1 MTIDDK
7 IKNEKLQYNNNR
19 EDQGIKQAENLKAL
33 KPEENKEGIKSIEG
47 IFPKDMR
54 TNAIKNEMMKLCRE
68 W

>member
-1 MTIDDK
+1 M
-7 IKNEKLQYNNNR
+7 KNYNIIIT
-19 EDQGIKQAENLKAL
+19 EDQGTKQAENLKAL
-33 KPEENKEGIKSIEG
+33 KPEENKEDIKSIEG